1 MDMELKDR
9 VALVTG
15 GSRGI
20 GRATSLALAAAGAR
34 VIVNYVKSKE
44 KGEAVVAEIAAA
56 GGHAEA
62 FKADVSKPDEVETLF
77 NHIRDS
83 YKKLD
88 ILVNNAGIIKDTLLA
103 GMPLKEWDRVMD
115 VNLRSAFL
123 CMRAA
128 VELMMAEHS
137 GTVINISSTSAIMGG
152 RGQTNYASS
161 KGGLISLT
169 RASAVELAG
178 KGIRVNAVLPGMV
191 VTDMSGRIRKRAG
204 DELLKRIP
212 QGRFGEPQEVADLVV
227 FLASDRA
234 SYITGQSLV
243 IDGGLSVS

>member
-1 MDMELKDR
+1 MDIELKDR

-44 KGEAVVAEIAAA
+44 KAEAVVAEIAAA

-88 ILVNNAGIIKDTLLA
+88 ILVNNVGIIKDTLLA
-103 GMPLKEWDRVMD
+103 GMPIKEWDRVMD

-243 IDGGLSVS
+243 IDGGLSIS

>member
-1 MDMELKDR
+1 MTRFLRTE
-9 VALVTG
+9 A
-15 GSRGI
+15 
-20 GRATSLALAAAGAR
+20 
-34 VIVNYVKSKE
+34 KE
-44 KGEAVVAEIAAA
+44 KAEAVVAEVAAS

-88 ILVNNAGIIKDTLLA
+88 ILVNNVGIIKDTLLA

-191 VTDMSGRIRKRAG
+191 VTDMSGSIRKRAG

-243 IDGGLSVS
+243 IDGGLSIS

>member
-1 MDMELKDR
+1 MDIELKDR

-44 KGEAVVAEIAAA
+44 KAEAVVAEVAAS
-56 GGHAEA
+56 GGAAEA

-77 NHIRDS
+77 NHVRDS

-103 GMPLKEWDRVMD
+103 GMPLEEWDRVMD

-191 VTDMSGRIRKRAG
+191 VTDLSGRIRKRAG
-204 DELLKRIP
+204 DGLLKRIP

-227 FLASDRA
+227 FLVSDRA

>member
-1 MDMELKDR
+1 MDIELKDR

-20 GRATSLALAAAGAR
+20 GRATSLALASAGAR

-44 KGEAVVAEIAAA
+44 KAEAVVAEIAAS
-56 GGHAEA
+56 GGAAEA

-83 YKKLD
+83 YEKLD
-88 ILVNNAGIIKDTLLA
+88 ILVNNVGIIKDTLLA

-212 QGRFGEPQEVADLVV
+212 QGRFGEPREVADLVV

>member
-20 GRATSLALAAAGAR
+20 GRATSLALAASGAR

-44 KGEAVVAEIAAA
+44 KAEAVVAEIAAS
-56 GGHAEA
+56 GGAAEA
-62 FKADVSKPDEVETLF
+62 FKTDVSKPDEVETLF

-83 YKKLD
+83 YKRLD
-88 ILVNNAGIIKDTLLA
+88 ILVNNAGVIKDTLLA
-103 GMPLKEWDRVMD
+103 GMPIKEWDRVMD

-152 RGQTNYASS
+152 RGQTNYAAS
-161 KGGLISLT
+161 KGGMISLT

>member
-1 MDMELKDR
+1 MDIELKDR

-44 KGEAVVAEIAAA
+44 KAEAVVAEVAAS
-56 GGHAEA
+56 GGVAEA

-88 ILVNNAGIIKDTLLA
+88 ILVNNVGIIKDTLLA

-191 VTDMSGRIRKRAG
+191 VTDMSGRVRKRAG

-212 QGRFGEPQEVADLVV
+212 QGRFGEPREIADLVV